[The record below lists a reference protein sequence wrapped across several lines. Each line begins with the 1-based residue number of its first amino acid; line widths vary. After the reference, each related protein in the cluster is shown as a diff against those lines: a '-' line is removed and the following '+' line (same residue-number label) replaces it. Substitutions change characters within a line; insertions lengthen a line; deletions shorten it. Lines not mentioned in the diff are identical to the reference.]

1 MAFCGKCGKEL
12 SGAGKFCPQCGAPV
26 QVPPQQPQ
34 YQQNYQQGYQAQQN
48 YQQQSYQQAAPQPE
62 PVAAGNVAEGAMAV
76 LSYFSI
82 LVLVPIFAG
91 KHSRYASY
99 HANQGFTLFLLEV
112 AWNLLIAIISGIITA
127 IATAT
132 GAWGALAVVGV
143 FTAIGSIGSALC
155 LVLAIFGVINC
166 CKGRMKE
173 LPVIGKIKILKNR
186 V

>member
-12 SGAGKFCPQCGAPV
+12 NGAGKFCPQCGAPV
-26 QVPPQQPQ
+26 QVPPQQN
-34 YQQNYQQGYQAQQN
+34 YQQNYQQGYQEQQN
-48 YQQQSYQQAAPQPE
+48 YQQPNQQPQPE

-76 LSYFSI
+76 LSYFNL

-91 KHSRYASY
+91 KKSRFASY
-99 HANQGFTLFLLEV
+99 HANQGFTLFLLEI
-112 AWNLLIAIISGIITA
+112 AWNLLIAIISGIVTA

-132 GAWGALAVVGV
+132 GAWGALGVVSV
-143 FTAIGSIGSALC
+143 LSAIGSIGSSLC

-166 CKGRMKE
+166 CKGRVKP
-173 LPVIGKIKILKNR
+173 LPVIGKITILKNR